1 MKVKIF
7 IALLLSLQTL
17 PVLSS
22 EVTHVPTISAL
33 TALAKD
39 AVANKI
45 DAPSNA
51 KVIITPQNI
60 DGRLTPPACSSPV
73 VVELASEREI
83 GRNNTVK
90 LSCHAPSLNYL
101 WQVYISVR
109 VEILYPVVTAEN
121 VISPG
126 ALISRDN
133 LNIAF
138 VDQYSLRGQFFT
150 EIEQIIGSRV
160 KRRVAKDAPILSGN
174 LCFVCKGDPVS
185 IFARTENIV
194 IKTSGEALNDGNEG
208 DTIRVK
214 NSISNRELDAQVT
227 GIGEVEVKM

>member
-45 DAPSNA
+45 DAPDNA

-60 DGRLTPPACSSPV
+60 DGRLSPPACSSPV

-109 VEILYPVVTAEN
+109 VEISYPVVVADN
-121 VISPG
+121 VLSPG
-126 ALISRDN
+126 ALLTRDS

-150 EIEQIIGSRV
+150 EVEQIIGSRV
-160 KRRVAKDAPILSGN
+160 KRRVTKDAPILSGN